1 VKKILVFASG
11 SGSNFQSMIDAV
23 ERGELTAQICGLIV
37 NKLGIGAIERAEKHH
52 IPVFHISEKEFETY
66 EAFVHQLVDTC
77 ISIKPDV
84 IVLAGYMR
92 KVPTQLIKA
101 FEGKILNIHPA
112 LLPKFGGKG
121 MYGHFVHEA
130 VIAAKESESGCTVHI
145 VTEEF
150 DEGPIL
156 AQAVVP
162 VYETDT
168 PEQVQKRV
176 LAEEHKLYP
185 KVIQSFLKHQ
195 NP

>member
-1 VKKILVFASG
+1 MKKILVFASG
-11 SGSNFQSMIDAV
+11 SGSNFQSMIDAIQ
-23 ERGELTAQICGLIV
+23 RGELTAQIGALIV
-37 NKLGIGAIERAEKHH
+37 NKVGIGAIERAEKHQ
-52 IPVFHISEKEFETY
+52 IPVFYISEKEYSTY
-66 EAFVHQLVDTC
+66 DAFVQHLVETC
-77 ISIKPDV
+77 LSLNPDV
-84 IVLAGYMR
+84 IALAGYMR
-92 KVPTQLIKA
+92 KVPKQLIKA
-101 FEGKILNIHPA
+101 FDGKILNIHPA

-130 VIAAKESESGCTVHI
+130 VVASKETETGCTVHV

-185 KVIQSFLKHQ
+185 KVLQKFLTEFS
-195 NP
+195 